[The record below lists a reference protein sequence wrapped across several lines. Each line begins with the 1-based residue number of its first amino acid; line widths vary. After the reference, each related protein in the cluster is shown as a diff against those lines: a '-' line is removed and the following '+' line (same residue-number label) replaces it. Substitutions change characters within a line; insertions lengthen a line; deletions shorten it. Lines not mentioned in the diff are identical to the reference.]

1 MAARESVE
9 LNKKWFAGENDLP
22 GVIAEN
28 LEALSLGRPLNAI
41 LGKNG
46 WDGKTAA
53 GVGLELS
60 NDNRSVKGGQF
71 FVRGPLSTEPGTIVA
86 SKLWERAAKDAS
98 VTFNFPHGGEF
109 TFDNGSLASE
119 YLDGQAVKISIE
131 RAEQQVPEGE
141 WQQIGITPFTL
152 RLVAYLDKLSNKHEP
167 RVKYNL
173 LFFPASKEEMEEL
186 SDAVQGAAWPGV
198 KILEGHAQL
207 FPRVPQGGWGCPIY
221 PVLCTGARFE
231 SCPHLPTGKEMR
243 FAIGKIMASARLPVP
258 CANQGTMRR
267 KWAAIQ
273 ADPDCYDER
282 KPAVMWPVPEE
293 PTRRS
298 G

>member
-1 MAARESVE
+1 MTARESVD
-9 LNKKWFAGENDLP
+9 LNKKWFAGESDLP

-28 LEALSLGRPLNAI
+28 LEVLSLGRLLNAF

-53 GVGLELS
+53 GIGLELS

-186 SDAVQGAAWPGV
+186 SDTVQGAAWPGV
-198 KILEGHAQL
+198 KILEGHAAL
-207 FPRVPQGGWGCPIY
+207 FPRAPQGGWGCHIY
-221 PVLCTGARFE
+221 PVLCTGRDSSPALIY
-231 SCPHLPTGKEMR
+231 PPGKR
-243 FAIGKIMASARLPVP
+243 CASPSGK
-258 CANQGTMRR
+258 
-267 KWAAIQ
+267 
-273 ADPDCYDER
+273 
-282 KPAVMWPVPEE
+282 
-293 PTRRS
+293 
-298 G
+298 